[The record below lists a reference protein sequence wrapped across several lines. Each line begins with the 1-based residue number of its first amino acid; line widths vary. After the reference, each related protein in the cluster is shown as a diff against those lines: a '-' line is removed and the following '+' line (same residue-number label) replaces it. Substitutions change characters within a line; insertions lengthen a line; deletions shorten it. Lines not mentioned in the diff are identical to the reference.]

1 MRQFTLS
8 NKTVLQVRS
17 VQADHDDLVAQNKSL
32 AEYNLSFQPRLDAL
46 KTEVATGYENINKLK
61 TELGMAKAR
70 LGNLAHMFMDLE
82 GDVGGSG
89 VLFYYR
95 LRIIWRKKS
104 FLVCVC
110 VCVHVT
116 VV

>member
-17 VQADHDDLVAQNKSL
+17 VQADHDDLVARNKSL
-32 AEYNLSFQPRLDAL
+32 AEYNLSFQPQLDSL

-70 LGNLAHMFMDLE
+70 LGNLANLFMDFFF
-82 GDVGGSG
+82 GGG
-89 VLFYYR
+89 GGVCVLFYY
-95 LRIIWRKKS
+95 
-104 FLVCVC
+104 
-110 VCVHVT
+110 
-116 VV
+116 